1 MITAAETC
9 DFINEV
15 VCKPANVKDLFE
27 FGNFAGTQIS
37 RTEILI
43 VLAALIPVVLVF
55 FGLRKKSVV
64 PGKLQSVVETIF
76 SLVKDEIAVGVIGRG
91 GERFTPYLLSIFL
104 FILFGNLFEVAPFI
118 NFPITSRMAI
128 PLFLSLITYFIFVF
142 VGVREQGFGY
152 ITHLVWPSGVPTAL
166 KPLVGVIELISV
178 LLVRPFSLA
187 VRLFANLVAGH
198 VMLSLLLASGY
209 FFIVQPGVSEYIIS
223 KAPVGIAWF
232 TLGLLIYAGA
242 DFVGYEDE
250 DVQLTIYTS
259 NFGATVELDQK
270 YTHGL
275 IRSTLQL

>member
-64 PGKLQSVVETIF
+64 PGKLQSVIETIF

-128 PLFLSLITYFIFVF
+128 PLFLSLVTYFIFVF

-209 FFIVQPGVSEYIIS
+209 FFIVQPGVSGYIIS

-232 TLGLLIYAGA
+232 TLGLLIYGFELIVSILQAYIFTLLSA
-242 DFVGYEDE
+242 VYI
-250 DVQLTIYTS
+250 QTS
-259 NFGATVELDQK
+259 LHPE
-270 YTHGL
+270 H
-275 IRSTLQL
+275 